1 MKKKPKISVIVPIFN
16 QEKYLGRCLRSLLN
30 QTLTKNEYEIIA
42 INDGS
47 TDKTPFVLQMF
58 KDEIIIKTNKKNK
71 GLPYSINKGIIASKA
86 RFIVRV
92 DSDDYV
98 NDQFLNILYTFISSN
113 PETDAFACDYYTV
126 NDKEKFLKRINC
138 LSKPIGC
145 GIIFRVE
152 QLIEI
157 GMYDKKFLLHEDID
171 LRFRFQKK
179 FKINR
184 ITIPLYRYR
193 KHSTNITNNKKE
205 LKRHYKLFKKKN
217 KKNNI

>member
-1 MKKKPKISVIVPIFN
+1 M
-16 QEKYLGRCLRSLLN
+16 
-30 QTLTKNEYEIIA
+30 
-42 INDGS
+42 
-47 TDKTPFVLQMF
+47 
-58 KDEIIIKTNKKNK
+58 
-71 GLPYSINKGIIASKA
+71 
-86 RFIVRV
+86 

-157 GMYDKKFLLHEDID
+157 GIQDKKFLHEDID
-171 LRFRFQKK
+171 LRFRFQKIQ
-179 FKINR
+179 INR
-184 ITIPLYRYR
+184 IPIPYRYR

-205 LKRHYKLFKKKN
+205 LKRHYKLFKKKA
-217 KKNNI
+217 

>member
-1 MKKKPKISVIVPIFN
+1 MKNKPKLSVIIPVFN

-30 QTLTKNEYEIIA
+30 QTFPKEQYEIIV

-47 TDKTPFVLQMF
+47 TDKTPFVLETF
-58 KDEIIIKTNKKNK
+58 KNKLINKLNFKNK

-98 NDQFLNILYTFISSN
+98 NEQFLNILYTFISSN
-113 PETDAFACDYYTV
+113 PEIDAFACDYYTV
-126 NDKEKFLKRINC
+126 NDKEKFLERINC

-157 GMYDKKFLLHEDID
+157 GMYDKKFLLHEDKD

-184 ITIPLYRYR
+184 IPIPLYRYR
-193 KHSTNITNNKKE
+193 KHSSNITNNKKE
-205 LKRHYKLFKKKN
+205 LKKHYKLFKSKHKK
-217 KKNNI
+217 K

>member
-1 MKKKPKISVIVPIFN
+1 MKNKPKLSVIIPVYN
-16 QEKYLGRCLRSLLN
+16 QEKYLGRCLRSLMS
-30 QTLTKNEYEIIA
+30 QTLPKNEYEIIV
-42 INDGS
+42 IDDGS
-47 TDKTPFVLQMF
+47 VDNTSFVLQTF
-58 KDEIIIKTNKKNK
+58 KNDIIVKLNKKNK

-98 NDQFLNILYTFISSN
+98 NEQFLNILYTFISSN
-113 PETDAFACDYYTV
+113 TEIDAFACDYYTV
-126 NDKEKFLKRINC
+126 DDKEKFLERVNC
-138 LSKPIGC
+138 QSKPIGC

-157 GMYDKKFLLHEDID
+157 GMYDKKFLVHEDKD
-171 LRFRFQKK
+171 LRLRFQKK

-184 ITIPLYRYR
+184 IPIPLYRYR

-205 LKRHYKLFKKKN
+205 LKKHYKLFKKKH
-217 KKNNI
+217 KK